1 MTITEIEEKIQK
13 SRIRLAETRNA
24 VNKAFSELTELNAIK
39 ESKIK
44 EAFDEFLELGSTFR
58 FTSYANLNG
67 VQTGYKKTD
76 RFSFSPNFRVDEV
89 IEFIKKNKKSFVVKC
104 TKNVTYKTGES
115 GTKEVTFRI
124 DSDSLYQHMTRDKD
138 FYDRLMSYIKR
149 KDSLEQLLG

>member
-1 MTITEIEEKIQK
+1 MTITEVEDKILK
-13 SRIRLAETRNA
+13 SRIKLAEIRKA
-24 VNKAFSELTELNAIK
+24 VSKAAAELTELNAIK
-39 ESKIK
+39 EAKIK
-44 EAFDEFLELGSTFR
+44 ESFDEFIELGSTFR

-76 RFSFSPNFRVDEV
+76 TFSFNPFFSANEV

-104 TKNVTYKTGES
+104 IKNVTYKTGES

-124 DSDSLYQHMTRDKD
+124 DSDSLYHHMTRDKD

-149 KDSLEQLLG
+149 KDSLEELLG